1 MIKNVVAVLSGVVLA
16 LALVPEVATAM
27 PQEPRGPL
35 RLSTPMPQVAA
46 VTPAAAG
53 QVLVRQR
60 ATLTQHAAGYPR
72 PNTPPRWRIDR
83 ATIDIEVL
91 SSLFIDAHVNLGST
105 AQSDDD
111 AKVTVQFGYR
121 SGGGCAAAP
130 GADKWQGTDTHIWQH
145 HLFGYSPSS
154 WGPKPSTPWDCVLV
168 ATTTPDGTTVHDA
181 MVAPLVNTYEAPRLA
196 VGRVAVLG
204 QKQRVLKVAPG
215 GWTPVEVTVSN
226 RGTRAAGRVTVTA
239 KGRGLKVTR
248 GSLDRLAKGGS
259 NSAVIRVKP
268 VGRTKPGKLRITARA
283 AGGVVAHRTIRAKR
297 VKAPK
302 KPAAGSYRN
311 GSGTVRFSLKKGRV
325 TGFRV
330 TTLTQCGG
338 YGSIPT
344 SQQTTYDFPKRK
356 IPRNGILTASARGK
370 AYGTPWSTTLRFRVA
385 GKRVTRGLFTYHGP
399 GGCSAFEGFNAKRTG
414 R

>member
-1 MIKNVVAVLSGVVLA
+1 MIRNVVAVLSGVVLA
-16 LALVPEVATAM
+16 LALVPGVATAA

-35 RLSTPMPQVAA
+35 GFSGSMSHAA
-46 VTPAAAG
+46 PVTPAAAG

-60 ATLTQHAAGYPR
+60 ATLTQHAAGFPKTNKR
-72 PNTPPRWRIDR
+72 HWRLAR

-91 SSLFIDAHVNLGST
+91 SSLFIHAYVDLGDYGVESEP
-105 AQSDDD
+105 AS
-111 AKVTVQFGYR
+111 VSVQFGHR
-121 SGGGCAAAP
+121 QGSSCDPKAAE
-130 GADKWQGTDTHIWQH
+130 WSETDSDTRQH
-145 HLFGYSPSS
+145 HLFGYSPNA
-154 WGPKPSTPWDCVLV
+154 WGPKPSKPWDCVLV
-168 ATTTPDGTTVHDA
+168 ATTTPDGTTLHDA
-181 MVAPLVNTYEAPRLA
+181 MVAPLVNTYEAPRFT
-196 VGRVAVLG
+196 VGKVAVLG
-204 QKQRVLKVAPG
+204 QKQKVLKVAKG
-215 GWTPVEVTVSN
+215 GWTPVEVTVAN
-226 RGTRAAGRVTVTA
+226 RGTRAAGQVTVTA

-259 NSAVIRVKP
+259 SSAVIRVKP
-268 VGRTKPGKLRITARA
+268 VGRKKPGKLRITAHA

-385 GKRVTRGLFTYHGP
+385 GKKVTRGLFTYYGP
-399 GGCSAFEGFNAKRTG
+399 GGCSAVEGFNAKRAG